1 MKILMK
7 IIQMRMR
14 MSMMIQ
20 STSYT
25 SILACRQE
33 HTSHWPLTCIEECW
47 RWSIAGGEY
56 CDTAGTPVA
65 LEHGDSFVPGQHCTA
80 VLEHSGTAALAHCC
94 TLALA
99 LPGIVVEVP
108 ASQQTDT
115 LGVEFQNIF
124 VPQLFVVQFH
134 IAVLELW
141 STAALALCCT
151 VVVVN
156 QCTVA
161 WVPAS
166 ALAGTVVWEH
176 WSTAPRAPAGS
187 SGWAPGNTPALV
199 LHCIVVLAH
208 LHTVL

>member
-1 MKILMK
+1 MIRRRSLWVMILSK
-7 IIQMRMR
+7 RILRT
-14 MSMMIQ
+14 MIQ

-33 HTSHWPLTCIEECW
+33 HTSRWPLTCIEECW

-65 LEHGDSFVPGQHCTA
+65 LEHGGSFVLGKLCTA

-108 ASQQTDT
+108 ASQQIDT
-115 LGVEFQNIF
+115 HGVEFQNIF
-124 VPQLFVVQFH
+124 VPQPFVVQFH
-134 IAVLELW
+134 IAVLEL
-141 STAALALCCT
+141 
-151 VVVVN
+151 
-156 QCTVA
+156 
-161 WVPAS
+161 
-166 ALAGTVVWEH
+166 

-199 LHCIVVLAH
+199 LHCIV
-208 LHTVL
+208 

>member
-1 MKILMK
+1 MTILMK
-7 IIQMRMR
+7 RIQMRMR
-14 MSMMIQ
+14 LSMMIRRMRSLWKMIQ

-25 SILACRQE
+25 SILACKQE

-65 LEHGDSFVPGQHCTA
+65 LEHGDSFVPGKHCTA
-80 VLEHSGTAALAHCC
+80 VLEHSGTAALALCC

-99 LPGIVVEVP
+99 LPGIVVEVT

-115 LGVEFQNIF
+115 LGGEFQNIF
-124 VPQLFVVQFH
+124 VPQLFAAQFH

-141 STAALALCCT
+141 STAAL
-151 VVVVN
+151 
-156 QCTVA
+156 
-161 WVPAS
+161 VPAS

-208 LHTVL
+208 LHTAL

>member
-1 MKILMK
+1 
-7 IIQMRMR
+7 
-14 MSMMIQ
+14 MIQ

-65 LEHGDSFVPGQHCTA
+65 LEHGGSFVLEQHCTA
-80 VLEHSGTAALAHCC
+80 VLEHSG
-94 TLALA
+94 
-99 LPGIVVEVP
+99 
-108 ASQQTDT
+108 
-115 LGVEFQNIF
+115 
-124 VPQLFVVQFH
+124 
-134 IAVLELW
+134 
-141 STAALALCCT
+141 TAALALCCT

-187 SGWAPGNTPALV
+187 SVWAPGNTPALV